1 MAILKEKVSLSNEDI
16 RKLRS
21 LRPGMPLDLQVSTP
35 TSAKRVKT
43 EFVGMDGVKT
53 LIFRFPDENKWGNLR
68 DAIYPEHHL
77 IVRFI
82 LEEEAGEIIAFKSK
96 ILFVMTKPSHLVFV
110 SFPKA
115 IQNHGLRSDK
125 RAQIRLPSKITN
137 SQGMALTE
145 GVMLDLSSGGCRFS
159 ALRKAPGAKL
169 EEKNILIT
177 VTSPTQQEFKF
188 SGVVMNQKV
197 DDVNF
202 FYGVKFDT
210 SVEEEEVGK
219 LLEQLVIV

>member
-1 MAILKEKVSLSNEDI
+1 MAILKEKVSLSSEDI

-53 LIFRFPDENKWGNLR
+53 LIFRFPDETKWGNLR

-82 LEEEAGEIIAFKSK
+82 LEDEAGEIIAFKSK
-96 ILFVMTKPSHLVFV
+96 ILFVMTKPSHLVFI

-125 RAQIRLPSKITN
+125 RAQIRLPSKILNAETKP
-137 SQGMALTE
+137 LTE
-145 GVMLDLSSGGCRFS
+145 GVMLDLSAGGCRLS
-159 ALRKAPGAKL
+159 ASRKTPGAKL
-169 EEKNILIT
+169 EEKQIQIA
-177 VTSPTQQEFKF
+177 VTSPAQQEFTF
-188 SGVVMNQKV
+188 TGTVMNQKS
-197 DDVNF
+197 DGINF
-202 FYGVKFDT
+202 FYGVKFDD
-210 SVEEEEVGK
+210 SVKEEYVAK